1 MPYTFLDNV
10 KKIIDPLSRDEGLML
25 EEKLIRLRLVAG
37 YVDAAMNRLE
47 DELAT
52 EKGYVQ

>member
-1 MPYTFLDNV
+1 MPYTFLDDV

>member
-1 MPYTFLDNV
+1 MPDTYIQDV
-10 KKIIDPLSRDEGLML
+10 KKVVDDLSRDEGLML
-25 EEKLIRLRLVAG
+25 EEKLIRLQLVAG
-37 YVDAAMNRLE
+37 YVDTAMNRLE

>member
-1 MPYTFLDNV
+1 MPYTFLDDV

-25 EEKLIRLRLVAG
+25 EEKPIRLRLVAG
-37 YVDAAMNRLE
+37 YVDTAMNRLE